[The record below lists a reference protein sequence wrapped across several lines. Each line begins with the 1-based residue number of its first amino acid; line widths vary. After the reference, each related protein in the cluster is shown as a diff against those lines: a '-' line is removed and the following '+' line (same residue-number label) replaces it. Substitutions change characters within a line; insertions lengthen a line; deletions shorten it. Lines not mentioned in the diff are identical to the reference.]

1 MSINWW
7 IKEQKLV
14 HPYSRILFGH
24 EKGWKVQSWEIQ
36 TKPESGNSMWRELWN
51 QVLWEVTGE
60 SASVGTLN
68 GPGVLTGWERKRD
81 VTGTEV
87 PGFCLDMTEVVLMH
101 HTNHAQTTSWQRWH
115 TQVWTQWL
123 PVLIPPDS
131 LMPVTMGGPLICS
144 VPIFGHVYNKKI
156 THMFTLMACSRRLK
170 LI

>member
-68 GPGVLTGWERKRD
+68 GPGVLTGWERKKD

-87 PGFCLDMTEVVLMH
+87 PGFCLDMTEVVLTH
-101 HTNHAQTTSWQRWH
+101 HTNHAQTMAQQRWH
-115 TQVWTQWL
+115 TQVFSRGYLCRFHPILSCLWLWTGHWCALSLYLVMCITKRLHICLPWWL
-123 PVLIPPDS
+123 VLE
-131 LMPVTMGGPLICS
+131 G
-144 VPIFGHVYNKKI
+144 
-156 THMFTLMACSRRLK
+156 
-170 LI
+170 